1 MSRIELPDD
10 SPFGPDNLPY
20 GVYSTEDEE
29 PRVAVRCGDTV
40 IDLGGGTSDFSV
52 VRMSPKRAKAADRSG
67 DILATAGVHVGGT
80 DFDRLL
86 SLRKVM
92 PELGYQTP
100 TADGKRPLPSA
111 PYADLATWHRINR
124 LYTPEMLRELR
135 HTMREA
141 RDPQRVEDMI
151 SIVAHREGHR
161 LASAVEGAKIELTDH
176 ATVPL
181 AFTGEEVR
189 LTTPIARD
197 DLERAIAA
205 LLRRID
211 DTIGLT
217 LSMAGLTADKVET
230 LILTGGSTQI
240 PAILA
245 RLRKLFPEAR
255 FVDTDAFGSVG
266 LGLALD
272 ARRKFG

>member
-1 MSRIELPDD
+1 
-10 SPFGPDNLPY
+10 
-20 GVYSTEDEE
+20 
-29 PRVAVRCGDTV
+29 
-40 IDLGGGTSDFSV
+40 
-52 VRMSPKRAKAADRSG
+52 
-67 DILATAGVHVGGT
+67 
-80 DFDRLL
+80 
-86 SLRKVM
+86 
-92 PELGYQTP
+92 
-100 TADGKRPLPSA
+100 
-111 PYADLATWHRINR
+111 
-124 LYTPEMLRELR
+124 
-135 HTMREA
+135 MREA

-161 LASAVEGAKIELTDH
+161 LASAVEGAKIDLTDH

-197 DLERAIAA
+197 DLDRAIDA
-205 LLRRID
+205 LLTRID

-217 LSMAGLTADKVET
+217 LSMAGLSADKIET

-245 RLRKLFPEAR
+245 RLRRLFPEAR